1 MTPVTSMI
9 LRRIRVPL
17 LVLITVYTVSI
28 IGLVLTPGVDDQG
41 NPYRVSI
48 FQAFYFVTYTAT
60 TIGFGEIPYKL
71 NDAQR
76 LWVLIIIYITVTAW
90 FYALGKILTLIQD
103 KTFRDAV
110 TRTRFK
116 RNVRYMD
123 KPFYLICGF
132 GETGNAM
139 VNALTEENYRAV
151 VVDINPDNLNELM
164 LNELQVFV
172 PNITGD
178 ASDPETL
185 ELAGIRHPL
194 CRGVI
199 AVTPS
204 DEVNL
209 KIAITSKLLHPDIK
223 VACRSE
229 IKAFEENMLSFGT
242 DYIVNP
248 FETFANI
255 FAMAM
260 HSPSLHLIY
269 DWLTGAP
276 YTKLS
281 DPVYFREGHWVLC
294 SFGRFGKELFRKLA
308 KRNIRTTIIEASG
321 ELRAEFESMPESEG
335 HQFIT
340 GTGFDAETLTRADI
354 QHSAG
359 LIAGTDN
366 DSNNLS
372 IIMTAR
378 ALNKNVFVVAR
389 QNQYHN
395 HALYSATEANLVMRP
410 REITARKIRF
420 LFLAPMMVD
429 YLQLASKQD
438 VEWANI
444 TISRLSAIVGDSR
457 PNIWSLIIN
466 RDKAPAIATG
476 LEYGRNITIRHLI
489 TDPAIRGNNL
499 KCVPLLL
506 FRNSEHILMPDAD
519 VELDAFDRILFCGTR
534 EAENSMSWTIR
545 VMSGLNYVMT
555 FREEPESWVWRMIY
569 RYTHKTE
576 RRHKTR
582 HLEQ

>member
-9 LRRIRVPL
+9 LRRIRMPL
-17 LVLITVYTVSI
+17 LALITVYSI
-28 IGLVLTPGVDDQG
+28 SILGLVLTPGVDDQG
-41 NPYRVSI
+41 NPWQVTF
-48 FQAFYFVTYTAT
+48 FQAFYFVSYTAT
-60 TIGFGEIPYKL
+60 TIGFGEIPYPL
-71 NDAQR
+71 NNAQR
-76 LWVLIIIYITVTAW
+76 LWVLLTIYITVTAW
-90 FYALGKILTLIQD
+90 FYAIGKILSLIQD

-110 TRTRFK
+110 TRARF
-116 RNVRYMD
+116 RRSVRFID
-123 KPFYLICGF
+123 KPFYLVCGF

-151 VVDINPDNLNELM
+151 VVDIDPENLNELK
-164 LNELQVFV
+164 LNELPVFV
-172 PNITGD
+172 PSITGD
-178 ASDPETL
+178 AADPDTL
-185 ELAGIRHPL
+185 ELAGVRHHL

-204 DEVNL
+204 DAVNL

-229 IKAFEENMLSFGT
+229 IKEYEQNMLSFGT

-255 FAMAM
+255 FAMVM

-276 YTKLS
+276 NTKLS

-308 KRNIRTTIIEASG
+308 KTNIRTTVIEASI

-359 LIAGTDN
+359 IIAGTDN

-378 ALNKNVFVVAR
+378 ALNRDVFVVAR
-389 QNQYHN
+389 QNQYRN
-395 HALYSATEANLVMRP
+395 HALYSAANANLVMRP

-420 LFLAPMMVD
+420 LFLAPMMID
-429 YLQLASKQD
+429 YLGLASRQD
-438 VEWANI
+438 AQWANI
-444 TISRLSAIVGDSR
+444 VISRLSAVVGDYR
-457 PNIWSLIIN
+457 PNIWSVIIN
-466 RDKAPAIATG
+466 RERSPAVAAG
-476 LEYGRNITIRHLI
+476 LEYGRTITVGHLT
-489 TDPAIRGNNL
+489 TDPAIHGNNL

-506 FRNSEHILMPDAD
+506 LRNSEHILMPEAG
-519 VELDAFDRILFCGTR
+519 VKINAFDRILFCGTR
-534 EAENSMSWTIR
+534 DAENSMLWTVR
-545 VMSGLNYVMT
+545 MMNGLNYVMT
-555 FREEPESWVWRMIY
+555 LQDEPESWVWRMIY
-569 RYTHKTE
+569 RYTHRTE
-576 RRHKTR
+576 RRRKER
-582 HLEQ
+582 QIEQ

>member
-1 MTPVTSMI
+1 MI
-9 LRRIRVPL
+9 LRRIRMPL
-17 LVLITVYTVSI
+17 LALITVYSI
-28 IGLVLTPGVDDQG
+28 SILGLVLTPGVDDQG
-41 NPYRVSI
+41 NPWQVTF
-48 FQAFYFVTYTAT
+48 FQAFYFVSYTAT
-60 TIGFGEIPYKL
+60 TIGFGEIPYPL
-71 NDAQR
+71 NNAQR
-76 LWVLIIIYITVTAW
+76 LWVLLTIYITVTAW
-90 FYALGKILTLIQD
+90 FYAIGKILSLIQD

-110 TRTRFK
+110 TRARF
-116 RNVRYMD
+116 RRSVRFID
-123 KPFYLICGF
+123 KPFYLVCGF

-151 VVDINPDNLNELM
+151 VVDIDPENLNELK
-164 LNELQVFV
+164 LNELPVFV
-172 PNITGD
+172 PSITGD
-178 ASDPETL
+178 AADPDTL
-185 ELAGIRHPL
+185 ELAGVRHHL

-204 DEVNL
+204 DAVNL

-229 IKAFEENMLSFGT
+229 IKEYEQNMLSFGT

-255 FAMAM
+255 FAMVM

-276 YTKLS
+276 NTKLS

-308 KRNIRTTIIEASG
+308 KTNIRTTVIEASI

-359 LIAGTDN
+359 IIAGTDN

-378 ALNKNVFVVAR
+378 ALNRDVFVVAR
-389 QNQYHN
+389 QNQYRN
-395 HALYSATEANLVMRP
+395 HALYSAANANLVMRP

-420 LFLAPMMVD
+420 LFLAPMMID
-429 YLQLASKQD
+429 
-438 VEWANI
+438 
-444 TISRLSAIVGDSR
+444 
-457 PNIWSLIIN
+457 
-466 RDKAPAIATG
+466 
-476 LEYGRNITIRHLI
+476 
-489 TDPAIRGNNL
+489 
-499 KCVPLLL
+499 
-506 FRNSEHILMPDAD
+506 
-519 VELDAFDRILFCGTR
+519 
-534 EAENSMSWTIR
+534 
-545 VMSGLNYVMT
+545 
-555 FREEPESWVWRMIY
+555 
-569 RYTHKTE
+569 
-576 RRHKTR
+576 
-582 HLEQ
+582 